1 MMAALFPPLH
11 LLDSSGPPEAEVML
25 QPPPIFEAARPVAL
39 CFDAELPVG
48 LATDYDGA
56 EQPTIRIDPA
66 WWTDTLPAERRQ
78 VIVEAIVHH
87 TIGTAYR
94 PDRLH
99 DDIARRRVREF
110 QAAERSLAAHLAL
123 LPNLGALLAL
133 CRILSSADGAWLDRL
148 PSQGQGVLA

>member
-1 MMAALFPPLH
+1 MAALSPPRH
-11 LLDSSGPPEAEVML
+11 LLDSSGPPEAEPML
-25 QPPPIFEAARPVAL
+25 QPPPIFEAARRVAL
-39 CFDAELPVG
+39 CFAAELPVG
-48 LATDYDGA
+48 LATDYGGV

-66 WWTDTLPAERRQ
+66 WWTDTPTAERRQ

-87 TIGTAYR
+87 AMGTTYR

-123 LPNLGALLAL
+123 LPNLGALPAQ
-133 CRILSSADGAWLDRL
+133 CHILSSADGAWLDHL
-148 PSQGQGVLA
+148 PGQGQGVLA